1 MFAADVRHR
10 AADDGC
16 FLLPAGHSVKGPE
29 DRGRTI
35 EDSWKGVVTTQ
46 RRNFCPPSSVLR
58 HLELAGVEE
67 KHFPASS
74 KAYIAN
80 RA

>member
-16 FLLPAGHSVKGPE
+16 FLLPAGRSVKGPE
-29 DRGRTI
+29 DGRQRT
-35 EDSWKGVVTTQ
+35 DRRGVVMAE

-58 HLELAGVEE
+58 HLSSVVWNWQEWREYPLSGI
-67 KHFPASS
+67 S
-74 KAYIAN
+74 KA
-80 RA
+80 